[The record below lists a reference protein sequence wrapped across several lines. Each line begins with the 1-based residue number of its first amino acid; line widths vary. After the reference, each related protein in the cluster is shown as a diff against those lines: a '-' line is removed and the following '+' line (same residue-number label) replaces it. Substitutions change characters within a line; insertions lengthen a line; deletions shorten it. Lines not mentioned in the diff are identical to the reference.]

1 VQARAVF
8 LHDDCRHCEWCGKER
23 VMVETIERQGPEACA
38 FARLRLP
45 MYLNG
50 LFSSLRRLSVPSMT
64 CKREA
69 HGP

>member
-1 VQARAVF
+1 
-8 LHDDCRHCEWCGKER
+8 
-23 VMVETIERQGPEACA
+23 MVDTIDRQGPEACA

-69 HGP
+69 YGP